1 MMKHCQ
7 NIKYLT
13 ISVDGWTA
21 YGSGIG
27 TLVKSLSDLPVL
39 ESVKLVRVGLRW
51 REALL
56 LYICLMKKKS
66 VKSIAMMGTQMSE
79 YLALKMLQIFKDSDE
94 CDQLQFLS
102 FFGHHSLREQWQE
115 EWQEDN
121 DLQLAE
127 TVHTKHTRRS
137 VSDFMNN
144 INSRETSSNSRNK
157 DLQFITDIVDA
168 NKKDSED
175 GCEYNWNSRPGG
187 CGKYQYF
194 KKKIEVLFLYG
205 SL

>member
-1 MMKHCQ
+1 MSHQGCYRSSRTVT
-7 NIKYLT
+7 NAT
-13 ISVDGWTA
+13 IWNS
-21 YGSGIG
+21 
-27 TLVKSLSDLPVL
+27 SLFSN
-39 ESVKLVRVGLRW
+39 
-51 REALL
+51 
-56 LYICLMKKKS
+56 CH
-66 VKSIAMMGTQMSE
+66 
-79 YLALKMLQIFKDSDE
+79 
-94 CDQLQFLS
+94 
-102 FFGHHSLREQWQE
+102 GHHFSWLQMARVHWEQEHWE
-115 EWQEDN
+115 EDI

-127 TVHTKHTRRS
+127 TAHIKHTRRS

-144 INSRETSSNSRNK
+144 INSWETSSNSRNK